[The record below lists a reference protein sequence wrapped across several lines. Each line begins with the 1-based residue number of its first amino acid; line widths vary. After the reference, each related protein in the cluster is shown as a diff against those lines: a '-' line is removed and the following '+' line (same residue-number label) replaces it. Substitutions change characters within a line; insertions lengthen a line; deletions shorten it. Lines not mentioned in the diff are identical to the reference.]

1 MKNCLSNISF
11 RDTTDLLVYGHEGWL
26 EFPRTHGHAGKKAE
40 VFLKWGHNMQTD
52 GLCRQEG
59 LKAWVINPA
68 GEKQELGIEDGF
80 PDYYVL
86 SFVPEMEGLYQVV
99 VQLDDFYSIDIEG
112 KFRHGSRREWPG
124 AVESV
129 FYTQVYRTI
138 IPVGHNLTGVINPVG
153 TIMEIGPREWI
164 GWQAG
169 SDLEIEVFLNNQAI
183 AGQEVIIAW
192 NGPDGYRSSVAMT
205 DEKGVTTVNLQEP
218 GQYMFLART
227 SFPEKV
233 ADSHDKRSVTG
244 TVTLL
249 VTGRKPE

>member
-1 MKNCLSNISF
+1 MKNYLSSKSF
-11 RDTTDLLVYGHEGWL
+11 RDTTNLLVYGHEGWL
-26 EFPRTHGHAGKKAE
+26 EFSHTHGHAGKKAE

-59 LKAWVINPA
+59 LKTWVINPV
-68 GEKQELGIEDGF
+68 GERQVLNIEVGS

-86 SFVPEMEGLYQVV
+86 SFVPKMEGLYQVV
-99 VQLDDFYSIDIEG
+99 TQLDAYYSIDFEG

-138 IPVGHNLTGVINPVG
+138 IPVGHDLTGVINPVG
-153 TIMEIGPREWI
+153 TIMEIGPRKWL

-169 SDLEIEVFLNNQAI
+169 SNLEIGVFLNELAMV
-183 AGQEVIIAW
+183 GQEVTVAW

-205 DEKGVTTVNLQEP
+205 DEKGVATVNLQEP

-249 VTGRKPE
+249 VTKQK